1 MKATVTAR
9 DELESVTA
17 EETVRGYDEENRD
30 TGAWLAAL
38 ADATDC
44 VYFEGRLQDADGGVI
59 RVEFVEATTVL
70 ADLAEVLPGFEVVAA
85 EPLVFSPIAALEA
98 AVERGDVDVDEVEQ
112 GATVEIVDELRAEFR
127 DEHGLSRDTDTAARI
142 ELRSV

>member
-1 MKATVTAR
+1 MKMKATVTAR

-44 VYFEGRLQDADGGVI
+44 VYFEGRLQDTDGGVI
-59 RVEFVEATTVL
+59 RVEFV
-70 ADLAEVLPGFEVVAA
+70 DLNG
-85 EPLVFSPIAALEA
+85 
-98 AVERGDVDVDEVEQ
+98 
-112 GATVEIVDELRAEFR
+112 
-127 DEHGLSRDTDTAARI
+127 DTAFDPLCGCFCRI
-142 ELRSV
+142 LKPQLGRMTL